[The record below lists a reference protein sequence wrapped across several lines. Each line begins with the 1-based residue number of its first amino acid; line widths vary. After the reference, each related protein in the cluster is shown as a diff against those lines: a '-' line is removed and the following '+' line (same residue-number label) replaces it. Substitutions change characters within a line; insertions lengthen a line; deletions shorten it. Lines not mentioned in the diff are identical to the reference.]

1 MKPLHRAWIAAIV
14 ASVGLSASPW
24 AASAVADTV
33 GRHHGPPIP
42 GDVTRMSPL
51 EVTIKQG
58 STEKSIPVNEIDY
71 IGWNAEPSQLKNIR
85 AKLKAGDYEFVMQTA
100 DKIKPGDLKRPEMRQ
115 DVEFYRA
122 LAKSRLALA
131 GGGDPREAGQ
141 LMKEFV
147 KRNEGSYHLLQ
158 ATETLGDLL
167 VAVGAYDLAA
177 VEYGKLDKTPW
188 PDMKARAAIAVGRA
202 LLAQKKYAEAQAE
215 FEKVLGA
222 PTAGDSD
229 EFKTQLQT
237 AQLGKATC
245 LAATGQFDEG
255 IQLIEKVIAD
265 ADPEAAELHARAY
278 VTLGNCYRKK
288 SGATKAALL
297 AFLHV
302 DVLYASQAEAHA
314 EALANLR
321 ELWNEVGK
329 PDRAQ
334 QAAEMLAERYAN
346 SVWAKQ

>member
-1 MKPLHRAWIAAIV
+1 MKSKFRTIAAGLLGV
-14 ASVGLSASPW
+14 AWSASVVPLF
-24 AASAVADTV
+24 ADTI

-42 GDVTRMSPL
+42 GDVTQMSPL
-51 EVTIKQG
+51 EVKVKQG

-71 IGWNAEPSQLKNIR
+71 IGWNAEPAQLKNMR
-85 AKLKAGDYEFVMQTA
+85 AKLKAGDYEFVIQTA
-100 DKIKPGDLKRPEMRQ
+100 DKIKPEDLKRKEMRQ
-115 DVEFYRA
+115 DVDFYRA

-131 GGGDPREAGQ
+131 GGGDLREAGQ
-141 LMKEFV
+141 MMKEFV
-147 KRNEGSYHLLQ
+147 KQNDGSYHFLQ

-177 VEYGKLDKTPW
+177 AEYAKLDKTPW
-188 PDMKARAAIAVGRA
+188 PDMKARAAIAVGRVQ
-202 LLAQKKYAEAQAE
+202 LAQKKYAEAQAE
-215 FEKVLGA
+215 FDKVLSTPA
-222 PTAGDSD
+222 NGDSD
-229 EFKTQLQT
+229 EFKVQLQT

-255 IQLIEKVIAD
+255 IQLIEQVIAA
-265 ADPEAAELHARAY
+265 ADPEAADLHARAY
-278 VTLGNCYRKK
+278 VTLGNCYRQKP
-288 SGATKAALL
+288 GATKAALL

-302 DVLYASQAEAHA
+302 DVLYSSQAEAHA

-346 SVWAKQ
+346 SVWAKK